1 MTRKVSFAIDMAA
14 DKAAAERR
22 VEGKGKVERASETMD
37 KVERTG
43 MWASIKHY
51 SDPTAHQSLH
61 LLACR
66 ADAQILN
73 QHAGVQTWT
82 VALYGKLPT
91 ATQVVEFIADS
102 GVRPV
107 KKWLYEFSEFTH
119 LVAAKHELTSH
130 LATAGRAERD
140 EQDWKDAVKRAH
152 ATHALHEHMVCCP
165 VQIVSQD

>member
-22 VEGKGKVERASETMD
+22 VEGIGKGKGKVEKASETMD

-66 ADAQILN
+66 ADAHILN
-73 QHAGVQTWT
+73 QHAGLQTWT
-82 VALYGKLPT
+82 VALYRKLPT
-91 ATQVVEFIADS
+91 AGQVVEFIADS
-102 GVRPV
+102 GVRPM
-107 KKWLYEFSEFTH
+107 KNWLHGFSEFTH
-119 LVAAKHELTSH
+119 LIAGRLELTSH
-130 LATAGRAERD
+130 LAAAGRAERD
-140 EQDWKDAVKRAH
+140 EQDWEDAVKRAY
-152 ATHALHEHMVCCP
+152 ATHALHEHMVC
-165 VQIVSQD
+165 

>member
-22 VEGKGKVERASETMD
+22 VEGIGRAKGKVERASETIN

-51 SDPTAHQSLH
+51 SEPTAHQSLH
-61 LLACR
+61 LVACR
-66 ADAQILN
+66 ADAHILN
-73 QHAGVQTWT
+73 EHAGLQTWT
-82 VALYGKLPT
+82 VAFYSKLPSPK
-91 ATQVVEFIADS
+91 QLVEFITDS

-107 KKWLYEFSEFTH
+107 KKWLHGFSEFTH
-119 LVAAKHELTSH
+119 LVAERLELTSH
-130 LATAGRAERD
+130 SATAGRAERD

-152 ATHALHEHMVCCP
+152 ATHAFHEHMVC
-165 VQIVSQD
+165 